1 MLICEIQYEMASD
14 FGHQQSGIGNCL
26 ALS

>member
-1 MLICEIQYEMASD
+1 MLICEIQFEKASD
-14 FGHQQSGIGNCL
+14 FGHQQLGIGNCL